1 MRDQF
6 NNDLIKKEST
16 IYPHDSMSNH
26 DPFDD
31 IGRKSAYSTFN
42 NENKLFKSFYSARN
56 DAQMKKEELNV
67 QNNIPLMADEDYLK
81 NTIRSALN
89 TKTIS

>member
-56 DAQMKKEELNV
+56 DA
-67 QNNIPLMADEDYLK
+67 
-81 NTIRSALN
+81 
-89 TKTIS
+89 